1 MSRLLSGVLSNNN
14 NNNNNNNNDDDDD
27 DDVLYENC
35 SIMTPNPTVEVE
47 DLSEMLSGTMER
59 E

>member
-1 MSRLLSGVLSNNN
+1 MPRLLNRALNNKNNNNSNNN
-14 NNNNNNNNDDDDD
+14 NDN
-27 DDVLYENC
+27 VLYENFG
-35 SIMTPNPTVEVE
+35 IMTPNPTVEVK